1 MCRSDELKS
10 EELYRNYIEEDN
22 NLKWKFLLKK
32 NCSIVHFHPLDAF

>member
-22 NLKWKFLLKK
+22 KFKMEIFVEKK
-32 NCSIVHFHPLDAF
+32 LFDRPFSSP